1 VPPGWE
7 ALLQLG
13 SIGPLARSIDDLR
26 LAFSLIAVPSD
37 AAPPAPAELH
47 IAWTADF
54 GGAPLGAETQ
64 GLIQQLALALAR
76 AGHRVDERSPAD
88 LDYQAAWYSSGVC
101 LGAINTLFQT
111 PLTRWLR
118 WIGRPV
124 LARFGPRDALM
135 QGLFAGTSLRAP
147 PVCEALRRRETLI
160 EQIERFLQQYD
171 VWICPVFPT
180 AAFAHCA
187 PNAPIAVDDRQL
199 SQLAANLLHSII
211 FNVSGHPV
219 VTIPIGQ
226 TADGLPVGVQLVGRR
241 SEELALLA
249 IAERIAAC
257 TAGYQRP
264 PGYE

>member
-1 VPPGWE
+1 
-7 ALLQLG
+7 
-13 SIGPLARSIDDLR
+13 
-26 LAFSLIAVPSD
+26 
-37 AAPPAPAELH
+37 
-47 IAWTADF
+47 
-54 GGAPLGAETQ
+54 
-64 GLIQQLALALAR
+64 
-76 AGHRVDERSPAD
+76 
-88 LDYQAAWYSSGVC
+88 
-101 LGAINTLFQT
+101 
-111 PLTRWLR
+111 
-118 WIGRPV
+118 
-124 LARFGPRDALM
+124 M
-135 QGLFAGTSLRAP
+135 LRAP
-147 PVCEALRRRETLI
+147 PVCEALRRREALI